1 MAKSHSPRYISEK
14 LEIPN
19 IAVRRAISDKR
30 LLFFQA
36 KRYDNETTTYIKC
49 EWPSC
54 LTEKWAAEIRKA
66 RGARRNYAKRVHP
79 RSFLSALKILRCGY
93 CGRCLHFRYDS
104 KPRKDGTF
112 LYYYGCGNKI
122 CRPKN
127 FVKVLVLDSKV
138 IKNIANTLSDIELLK
153 KTWETS
159 LNGMVYK
166 EKIDNVRSKIK
177 KLKNRKERLFDEIE
191 AGNIRGQEVVG
202 RINIIDKEI
211 QKSHEDYNEILL
223 KEKDPPEWESLII
236 SEDKI
241 ISLSLEEKRGFVVKV
256 LEEIRVYENYA
267 ILIYRFPR
275 EISGSFESRIQL

>member
-1 MAKSHSPRYISEK
+1 
-14 LEIPN
+14 
-19 IAVRRAISDKR
+19 
-30 LLFFQA
+30 
-36 KRYDNETTTYIKC
+36 
-49 EWPSC
+49 
-54 LTEKWAAEIRKA
+54 
-66 RGARRNYAKRVHP
+66 
-79 RSFLSALKILRCGY
+79 
-93 CGRCLHFRYDS
+93 
-104 KPRKDGTF
+104 
-112 LYYYGCGNKI
+112 
-122 CRPKN
+122 
-127 FVKVLVLDSKV
+127 VLDSKV

>member
-1 MAKSHSPRYISEK
+1 
-14 LEIPN
+14 
-19 IAVRRAISDKR
+19 
-30 LLFFQA
+30 
-36 KRYDNETTTYIKC
+36 
-49 EWPSC
+49 
-54 LTEKWAAEIRKA
+54 
-66 RGARRNYAKRVHP
+66 
-79 RSFLSALKILRCGY
+79 
-93 CGRCLHFRYDS
+93 
-104 KPRKDGTF
+104 
-112 LYYYGCGNKI
+112 
-122 CRPKN
+122 
-127 FVKVLVLDSKV
+127 
-138 IKNIANTLSDIELLK
+138 
-153 KTWETS
+153 
-159 LNGMVYK
+159 MVYK